1 MKLQVLGIDLGKT
14 VFHLVG
20 LDSMGKVTVRKR
32 CSRTQLLAFTANLQV
47 GLIGME
53 ACAGAHFLGRA
64 LRAQGHEVKIIPAQY
79 VKPYVKT
86 NKSDFIDAEAIAEAV
101 GRPRMRFVPIK
112 TDDQLDMQSLHR
124 VRERWVMRR
133 TAVINQIR
141 GLLLER
147 GITLRQGRGHVDAAL
162 PGILEDASAK
172 LSSALRMLLAQ
183 LKLELDHLQV
193 RIDEADAVIQKI
205 AGENEACRRLVV
217 ISGIGPVTAT
227 AIIAAIGNGAAF
239 KKGRGFSAWLGI
251 VPGEYTTGG
260 KQKLLGISKR
270 GNSYLR
276 RLLVQGARAVLQQR
290 AKQSSGLS
298 AWLAQ
303 LTTRVHS
310 NEAAVALANKLARMA
325 WAVLAKNEPY
335 RPPML
340 AAAAT
345 T

>member
-1 MKLQVLGIDLGKT
+1 M
-14 VFHLVG
+14 
-20 LDSMGKVTVRKR
+20 
-32 CSRTQLLAFTANLQV
+32 
-47 GLIGME
+47 
-53 ACAGAHFLGRA
+53 
-64 LRAQGHEVKIIPAQY
+64 PAQY

-86 NKSDFIDAEAIAEAV
+86 NKSDYIDAEAIAEAV
-101 GRPRMRFVPIK
+101 GRPKMRFVPIK
-112 TDDQLDMQSLHR
+112 SDDQLDLQSVHR

-162 PGILEDASAK
+162 PGILEDACAK
-172 LSSALRMLLAQ
+172 LSGALRMLLAQ
-183 LKLELDHLQV
+183 LKLELDHLQM
-193 RIDEADAVIQKI
+193 RIDEADATIKQV
-205 AGENEACRRLVV
+205 AGENEACRRLVA
-217 ISGIGPVTAT
+217 IPGIGPVTAT

-276 RLLVQGARAVLQQR
+276 RLFVQGARAVLQQR

-303 LTTRVHS
+303 LTTRTHS
-310 NEAAVALANKLARMA
+310 NVAAVALANKLARMA

-335 RPPML
+335 RPPIVVG
-340 AAAAT
+340 AAT
-345 T
+345 A